1 MGLEDYTQAATGQ
14 VLAYARTGPS
24 DPRVLALEATVRRRD
39 AVLGAICY
47 AASRFLG
54 TADWDHDIRQVLA
67 RLGTA
72 AEVSRVYLFQGYHNE
87 RGTLCVCMQEE
98 WLAEG
103 IAPLD
108 RESARQETDIASYG
122 LGRWAMLERGAVIH
136 GPLVTMPE
144 SEQAYF
150 GPLGV
155 RSLAAV
161 PVFAGES
168 WWGYLGFTD
177 DVTAREW
184 SASVL
189 EVLQAAAATLGAAI
203 YRRQAEETLL
213 ESEERFRRLSEAA
226 FEGVYI
232 HENGVL
238 REGNAAVARIFGY
251 ELDELIGQNV
261 FDLILTPESRE
272 LVLERI
278 RSGSQTPY
286 EIIGK
291 RKDGSLV
298 IGEITGRPAM
308 YRGRPARVA
317 TINDITERRENE
329 ARMKAQEEE
338 LAEAQAIAKVGSW
351 VWEIATNQLRG
362 TEMMYRIYGFEPDF
376 ELSPGAILQKVHP
389 DDCDLVRRT
398 IDGAVHEGKSF
409 SVEHRIMRTPT
420 DVRWFHVEG
429 RVVLDEAGHPL
440 RIIGAGQDIT
450 ERHEAE
456 VTARHLSEEQ
466 AARAAAE
473 SAERRSA
480 FLAEASRLLGSSF
493 DYHTTLATL
502 TRLAVPAVADY
513 CTLDV
518 VHHDGRFERVG
529 VAHVDPGKEPLLWEV
544 TKWVQAGMPMVWH
557 LKRAFEEGEAT
568 LVRELTQ
575 EQVESVALN
584 EEHRRILQAIVPR
597 SLVCVPLLVAGKVVG
612 ALSLY
617 TSESNRHF
625 DDDDLALAHE
635 LARRAA
641 LAVENARL
649 FDEAERATR
658 ARDQM
663 LGVVAHDLRNPLS
676 TILMASQLL
685 NDLLEPDSVARR
697 QVAMMH
703 RAGERM
709 NRLIQDLL
717 DVKRIENGRL
727 AVEPR
732 PVLALSLLTEAAE
745 MLRPLATA
753 SSLELALDGSMELP
767 SVSADP
773 NRVQQVF
780 SNLIGNAIK
789 FTPRGGRITMRGEQ
803 LASEV
808 RMAVTDTGP
817 GIPAEQLPHIFGQ
830 YWQGSRSDRRGIGLG
845 LAIAKGIVEGHN
857 GRIWVESTVG
867 EGSSFYFTLP
877 VATGAPNARV

>member
-1 MGLEDYTQAATGQ
+1 MGVEGYTPTLTGQ
-14 VLAYARTGPS
+14 ALAAARS
-24 DPRVLALEATVRRRD
+24 ADDPRVRALEATVRRRD

-54 TADWDHDIRQVLA
+54 TADWDHDIRRVLA

-72 AEVSRVYLFQGYHNE
+72 AEVSRVYLFEGYRNE
-87 RGTLCVCMQEE
+87 AGAICVCMQEE
-98 WLAEG
+98 WLADG

-108 RESARQETDIASYG
+108 RQTARQDVDIASYG
-122 LGRWAMLERGAVIH
+122 LARWEVLERGDVIH
-136 GPLVTMPE
+136 GPLADMPE
-144 SEQAYF
+144 SERAYF
-150 GPLGV
+150 GPNGV

-161 PVFAGES
+161 PVFAGEN

-177 DVTAREW
+177 DVSEREW
-184 SASVL
+184 SSSVL

-203 YRRQAEETLL
+203 YRRKAEETLL
-213 ESEERFRRLSEAA
+213 ESEDRFRRLSESA
-226 FEGVYI
+226 FEGVYV
-232 HENGVL
+232 HDNGVML
-238 REGNAAVARIFGY
+238 EGNAAVARILGY
-251 ELDELIGQNV
+251 ELHELLGKNV
-261 FDLILTPESRE
+261 FDLVLSPESRA
-272 LVLERI
+272 LVEARI
-278 RSGSQTPY
+278 RSGSREPY
-286 EIIGK
+286 EVTAR
-291 RKDGSLV
+291 RKDGSMV

-308 YRGRPARVA
+308 YHGRPARVA

-329 ARMKAQEEE
+329 ARLKAQEEQ

-362 TEMMYRIYGFEPDF
+362 TDVLYRIYGFEPDAA
-376 ELSPGAILQKVHP
+376 LSPGLLLQRVHP
-389 DDCDLVRRT
+389 DDSDLVRRT
-398 IDGAVHEGKSF
+398 IDAAVSEGKSF
-409 SVEHRIMRTPT
+409 SIDHRIMRTP
-420 DVRWFHVEG
+420 DDIRWFHVEG
-429 RVVLDEAGHPL
+429 RVVLDAGGNPV
-440 RIIGAGQDIT
+440 RIIGAGQDVT

-456 VTARHLSEEQ
+456 QVARRLSEEQ

-473 SAERRSA
+473 SAERRST

-502 TRLAVPAVADY
+502 TRLAVPALADF

-518 VHHDGRFERVG
+518 VHGDGSFERVG
-529 VAHVDPGKEPLLWEV
+529 VAHVDPAKEQLLWEV
-544 TKWVQAGMPMVWH
+544 TKWVRAGVPMVWH
-557 LKRAFEEGEAT
+557 LKRAFEEGEST
-568 LVRELTQ
+568 LVPEITREQLD
-575 EQVESVALN
+575 AAAN
-584 EEHRRILQAIVPR
+584 DDEHRGILEAIAPR
-597 SLVCVPLLVAGKVVG
+597 SLVCVPLLVTGRVVG
-612 ALSLY
+612 ALVLY
-617 TSESNRHF
+617 TSESDRRF
-625 DDDDLALAHE
+625 DEHDLALAQE

-658 ARDQM
+658 SRDQM

-685 NDLLEPDSVARR
+685 NDILEPDSVARR

-727 AVEPR
+727 VVEPR
-732 PVLALSLLTEAAE
+732 PVLALSLLTEAVE
-745 MLRPLATA
+745 TLRPLAAA
-753 SSLELALDGSMELP
+753 SALELALDTPAELP
-767 SVSADP
+767 CVSADP
-773 NRVQQVF
+773 NRVQQVL

-789 FTPRGGRITMRGEQ
+789 FTPRGGRITMRGVQ

-808 RMAVTDTGP
+808 RLAVSDTGR
-817 GIPAEQLPHIFGQ
+817 GIPADQLPHIFGQ
-830 YWQGSRSDRRGIGLG
+830 YWQGTRSDRRGIGLG

-877 VATGAPNARV
+877 VATGTPSALRS